1 MKCKRCNRTLT
12 SAVSIAREMG
22 ARCAF
27 LDKLDRLKAALPDFS
42 QYVIDKAAAL
52 IDEGAILPSVKRR
65 GFFTAVSSDG
75 SHTYLVHPNGCNCPA
90 GVKTRPCY
98 HRCAA
103 ITLTIFA

>member
-12 SAVSIAREMG
+12 SAVSIERGTG

-27 LDKLDRLKAALPDFS
+27 LDKLDRLKKALADFS
-42 QYVIDKAAAL
+42 QAVIDKAAAL

-75 SHTYLVHPNGCNCPA
+75 SRTYLVHPNGCTCPA
-90 GVKTRPCY
+90 GIKSKPCY
-98 HRCAA
+98 HRASA